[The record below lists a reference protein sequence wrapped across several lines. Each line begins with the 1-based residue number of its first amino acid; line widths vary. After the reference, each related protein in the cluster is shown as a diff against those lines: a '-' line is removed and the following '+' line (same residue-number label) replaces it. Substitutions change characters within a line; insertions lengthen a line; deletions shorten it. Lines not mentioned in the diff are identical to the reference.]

1 MRVGM
6 NQLYVVHNG
15 LAPQQRCLL
24 QRKIRHYK
32 SMYASLFDSRHEVSH
47 TTFQNWIIVCEKNN
61 GARKLRC
68 NPLQHL
74 YDRIKC
80 SAFLKRPCCRSLNN
94 WPISQW
100 IRVWYANL
108 YNIRTA
114 GIENLQ
120 CFRCGYQVRI
130 TSSYERDECTL
141 KISQVRLST

>member
-1 MRVGM
+1 MM
-6 NQLYVVHNG
+6 QL
-15 LAPQQRCLL
+15 LREKA
-24 QRKIRHYK
+24 I
-32 SMYASLFDSRHEVSH
+32 
-47 TTFQNWIIVCEKNN
+47 TT
-61 GARKLRC
+61 
-68 NPLQHL
+68 
-74 YDRIKC
+74 Y
-80 SAFLKRPCCRSLNN
+80 LNN